1 MRYYHIVWLLRVGLL
16 FLFVGFVL
24 MGLQI
29 FEIIPDFGT
38 VWNKVSMGFILAGVL
53 LNFGLQTWLSF
64 KNPSSRGPN
73 SAHAQPVEAK
83 GVWVDSFTS
92 LQVGTRV
99 LACSYGQWYR
109 GHIVKVKSA
118 ERYVVRF
125 LGWDPFWDE
134 IHHRSDLQLDGDDE
148 PNQDE
153 PATPQTSIRE

>member
-1 MRYYHIVWLLRVGLL
+1 MRHYHIVWLLRIALV

-29 FEIIPDFGT
+29 FEVIPGFGT
-38 VWNKVSMGFILAGVL
+38 VWNKVSMGLVLAGAL

-64 KNPSSRGPN
+64 KSPSSLGPN
-73 SAHAQPVEAK
+73 SAHAQPVEPK
-83 GVWVDSFTS
+83 GVWVDSFAC

-109 GHIVKVKSA
+109 GHILKVKSA
-118 ERYVVRF
+118 ERYVIRF

-134 IHHRSDLQLDGDDE
+134 VHNRSDLQIDADEE
-148 PNQDE
+148 PNQKE
-153 PATPQTSIRE
+153 SGIPETSIRE